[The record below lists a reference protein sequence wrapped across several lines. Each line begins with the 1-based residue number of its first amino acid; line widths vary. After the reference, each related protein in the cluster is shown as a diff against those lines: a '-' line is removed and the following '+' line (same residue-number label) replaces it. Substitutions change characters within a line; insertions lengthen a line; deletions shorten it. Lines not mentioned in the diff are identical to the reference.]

1 MKRLPAENQNI
12 RIVKVFQCLAEKVRI
27 FWLTWTGGEGS
38 TSGPSPPPLARE
50 ELFSRRGL
58 CRIFPLF
65 SRVMRYGQLTGPGA
79 KSLGSSLSGPIF
91 SGPIN
96 RARFGSERHAT
107 EIIRVRVGAHWAGFA
122 VPFAKP
128 LEPGSNDQRT
138 A

>member
-1 MKRLPAENQNI
+1 
-12 RIVKVFQCLAEKVRI
+12 
-27 FWLTWTGGEGS
+27 
-38 TSGPSPPPLARE
+38 
-50 ELFSRRGL
+50 
-58 CRIFPLF
+58 
-65 SRVMRYGQLTGPGA
+65 MRDGQLTGLGA

-107 EIIRVRVGAHWAGFA
+107 EIIRLRVGAHWAGFA

-138 A
+138 ALGRLREATVHGLLPHMCVDACCKRFLFIGRERR

>member
-1 MKRLPAENQNI
+1 MR
-12 RIVKVFQCLAEKVRI
+12 
-27 FWLTWTGGEGS
+27 EG
-38 TSGPSPPPLARE
+38 L
-50 ELFSRRGL
+50 
-58 CRIFPLF
+58 
-65 SRVMRYGQLTGPGA
+65 LTGPGA

-107 EIIRVRVGAHWAGFA
+107 EIIRLRVGAHWAGFA

-138 A
+138 ALGRLRETTVHGLLPHMGVDACCMHVSASVGLHGSIESYGGCTEVTELCQLSH